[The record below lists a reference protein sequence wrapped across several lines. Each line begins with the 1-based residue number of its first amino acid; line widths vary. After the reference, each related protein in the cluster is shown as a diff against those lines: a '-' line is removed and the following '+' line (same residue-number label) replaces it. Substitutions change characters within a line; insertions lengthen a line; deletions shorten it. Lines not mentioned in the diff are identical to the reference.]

1 MKNETTSDKFIT
13 KRKKNTWNVAKREG
27 MKKKEIKKKFKNNF
41 NPL

>member
-13 KRKKNTWNVAKREG
+13 KKKTWNVGKKERI
-27 MKKKEIKKKFKNNF
+27 KKEIKKKFKNNF